1 VRETV
6 KQSSNYIIL
15 FVISLSKSRMNV
27 VSHNG
32 QPHILTSRGLT
43 PLYQKLSIGRVEAP
57 VPTTGGGLACY
68 PSSLKALEQQLK
80 DIEDQEEK
88 QVRRRL
94 ATQEKEDTQASDE
107 VMRCI
112 SEISKKYSVKH
123 CRKGGC
129 VKKER

>member
-1 VRETV
+1 MAPASASASAGASAGVGAGGEAV
-6 KQSSNYIIL
+6 LLGS
-15 FVISLSKSRMNV
+15 
-27 VSHNG
+27 
-32 QPHILTSRGLT
+32 GL
-43 PLYQKLSIGRVEAP
+43 
-57 VPTTGGGLACY
+57 
-68 PSSLKALEQQLK
+68 SSLKALEQQLK

-88 QVRRRL
+88 QVRR
-94 ATQEKEDTQASDE
+94 QEKEDTKASDE